1 MHSGAVPPSLQCRA
15 DHGWHRTKNHLAVAG
30 WFFCY
35 NKAIGGDVMF
45 LYRMEAKGKG
55 FPDSIVVVLAESEE
69 AAFKEA
75 DGLLEKNAVGLIEV
89 GDIAI
94 VEKKR
99 VEAGNG

>member
-1 MHSGAVPPSLQCRA
+1 
-15 DHGWHRTKNHLAVAG
+15 
-30 WFFCY
+30 
-35 NKAIGGDVMF
+35 MF

-55 FPDSIVVVLAESEE
+55 FPDSIVVVIAESEE
-69 AAFKEA
+69 AAFKAA

-99 VEAGNG
+99 VLAGSGYVIEL